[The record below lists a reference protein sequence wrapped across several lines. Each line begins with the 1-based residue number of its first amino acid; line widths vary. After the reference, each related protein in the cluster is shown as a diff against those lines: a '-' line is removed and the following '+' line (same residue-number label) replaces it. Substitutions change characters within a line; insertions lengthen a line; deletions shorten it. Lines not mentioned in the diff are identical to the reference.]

1 MKGLLVLLLLSLL
14 AGCGGGDGGPG
25 QPPSATAPAAPPTWP
40 PPAAP
45 LPAPALTPLVA
56 WEGIAD
62 WETFQSNP
70 GHTGYV
76 PVRLDP
82 ARFSLRWHWDAPDT
96 GLSSDR
102 ISAVVTGSNQV
113 YAAVGTRLY
122 ARSEFD
128 GNAAW
133 HRDFGDPAAP
143 LTSPPAS
150 SAGSVYVVAGRGSAT
165 RLYAMAEG
173 NGALRFIAPMETQ
186 SETYLAPTVSEDKV
200 LAPGGRFGGLYAF
213 YATSGL
219 QAWFVPGTQAD
230 QWTPAAAGGQ
240 VYVYTDSLSVLAAYD
255 GTPQGK
261 PIPGTA
267 FPYTGA
273 PVGSAPV
280 LGALGMVFALN
291 GAARENALLAFDTIG
306 KRLAWSV
313 PGQYAGNP
321 AYAGGRVYALARAP
335 LRLEVRAEV
344 DATLLWQWSPPL
356 EDGVD
361 AFGDVLITDNL
372 VFFSTTSAVFAI
384 DLASRRAVWRLNQPG
399 RLALSA
405 NGILYIAY
413 GRGLTAF
420 NVR

>member
-1 MKGLLVLLLLSLL
+1 MKRLLVLMLLSLI
-14 AGCGGGDGGPG
+14 AGCGGGDGGTRA
-25 QPPSATAPAAPPTWP
+25 PPSATAPAAPPTWS

-45 LPAPALTPLVA
+45 TAPPPSPLVA
-56 WEGIAD
+56 WDGIAD

-82 ARFSLRWHWDAPDT
+82 GRFSVRWRWDAPDT

-102 ISAVVTGSNQV
+102 ISAVVTGWNQV

-128 GNAAW
+128 GSAAW
-133 HRDFGDPAAP
+133 HRDFGDPASP
-143 LTSPPAS
+143 LTSPPAT

-165 RLYAMAEG
+165 RLYAMAAG
-173 NGALRFIAPMETQ
+173 NGELRYAAPMETQ
-186 SETYLAPTVSEDKV
+186 SETYLAPTVAEDKV

-213 YATSGL
+213 YASSGQ
-219 QAWFVPGTQAD
+219 QAWFVPGTQTD
-230 QWTPAAAGGQ
+230 QWTPAAAGSQ

-255 GTPQGK
+255 GTPKGK
-261 PIPGTA
+261 PIAGTA

-280 LGALGMVFALN
+280 IGAAGMVFALN
-291 GAARENALLAFDTIG
+291 GAARENALLAFDTIEQ
-306 KRLAWSV
+306 RLAWSV

-321 AYAGGRVYALARAP
+321 AYAGGRVFALARAP

-356 EDGVD
+356 EDGID
-361 AFGDVLITDNL
+361 AVGDVLLTDNL
-372 VFFSTTSAVFAI
+372 VFFSTSSAVFAI
-384 DLASRRAVWRLNQPG
+384 DLASRRAVWRLDQPG

-405 NGILYIAY
+405 NGILYIAH
-413 GRGLTAF
+413 GRGLTAVD
-420 NVR
+420 VR